1 MFNNTLAKIAVASG
15 KGGTGKTTVATNLAV
30 TLASYGKQSSEYALQ
45 RVLTMSPTLQNI
57 RAEAST
63 QSSRFQ
69 ANQIAYLDCDVE
81 APNGHIFLKPI
92 IQQRKA
98 ASIPV
103 PNVNLDVCDGC
114 GECGKVCQFSA
125 IVAVKGTVLT
135 FPELCHGC
143 GGCSL
148 ACPIDAITEKDREIG
163 TVEIG
168 VAGSI
173 KFVAGRLN
181 IGEAMSPPLIR
192 SVKNEMPKNGVVII
206 DSPPGTSCPMIEAI
220 QGSDYVLLVTEPT
233 PFGLS
238 DLKLA
243 VDTIRELSI
252 PFGVIINRWGLGD
265 DRVEE
270 YCQRE
275 NITVLVQIPD
285 DRDIAVMYSKG
296 ELLVDVSGAMRKI
309 YNNLIIRLDNELL
322 STHSISNKIS

>member
-1 MFNNTLAKIAVASG
+1 LSNRSLTKIAVASG
-15 KGGTGKTTVATNLAV
+15 KGGTGKTTVATNISA
-30 TLASYGKQSSEYALQ
+30 TIASHGDQ
-45 RVLTMSPTLQNI
+45 V
-57 RAEAST
+57 
-63 QSSRFQ
+63 
-69 ANQIAYLDCDVE
+69 AYLDCDVE

-92 IQQRKA
+92 IQQRKT

-103 PNVNLDVCDGC
+103 PDVDLDKCDSC

-125 IVAVKGTVLT
+125 IVVVKGTVLT

-173 KFVAGRLN
+173 RYVAGRLN

-192 SVKNEMPKNGVVII
+192 AVKDEMPQSGVVVI
-206 DSPPGTSCPMIEAI
+206 DSPPGTSCPVIEAI

-233 PFGLS
+233 PFGLN

-243 VDTIRELSI
+243 VDTVRELSI

-265 DRVEE
+265 DMVEE
-270 YCQRE
+270 YCRNEQ
-275 NITVLVQIPD
+275 IPILVRIPD
-285 DRDIAVMYSKG
+285 DRKIAELYSKG
-296 ELLVDVSGAMRKI
+296 ELLVEVSESMRRI
-309 YNNLIIRLDNELL
+309 YNDLITRLDNELIL
-322 STHSISNKIS
+322 FPIGSSVA